1 MTTFI
6 CTDNYTWLQQQPDN
20 SIDSIVTDS
29 PYGLGKEPDPL
40 LVLRDWLDHGYHEL
54 TGAGFMGK
62 KWDAFVPQPLLWR
75 ECLRVLKP
83 GGHLLSF
90 FGTRTYDWG
99 VMAIRIAGFQI
110 RDQIA
115 WVYGSGFPK
124 SHDVSKAIDKAAGAE
139 REVIG
144 QSDRPGKSHGTYSAM
159 KGKNLITSASTDL
172 AKQWSGWGTALK
184 PAMEPIVVARKPLVG
199 TVPANLEQF
208 GTGAINIDACR
219 VPFIDDSDRASA
231 TFGSQTDIKNQGFGS
246 KRPSDGHVYAK
257 DVEANPL
264 GRWPA
269 NLIHDGSDEVLE
281 CFPNTGIS
289 SGGGGNKTPGK
300 HGIYGKFK
308 GHDYSGTLGFGD
320 SGSASRFFYCA
331 KASREERNR
340 GLENFKKR
348 PLTWSSGTQNPGS
361 FQNEGQ
367 NFHPTVKPIALM
379 RYLIRLVTPRSG
391 IVLDPFSGSGTTGI
405 AAELESI
412 NCICLEN
419 DPDSHATA
427 IARAAAWRTPLF
439 G

>member
-124 SHDVSKAIDKAAGAE
+124 SSNQD
-139 REVIG
+139 G
-144 QSDRPGKSHGTYSAM
+144 Q
-159 KGKNLITSASTDL
+159 
-172 AKQWSGWGTALK
+172 WEGWGTALK

-269 NLIHDGSDEVLE
+269 NLIHDGSDEVLQA
-281 CFPNTGIS
+281 FPDAQGAQAQVTGS
-289 SGGGGNKTPGK
+289 EPTTGFSGAVKFSGMRRRVPGPPPRIETQK
-300 HGIYGKFK
+300 
-308 GHDYSGTLGFGD
+308 
-320 SGSASRFFYCA
+320 SASRFFYCA

-340 GLENFKKR
+340 GLK
-348 PLTWSSGTQNPGS
+348 QN
-361 FQNEGQ
+361 N
-367 NFHPTVKPIALM
+367 HPTVKPIALM
-379 RYLIRLVTPRSG
+379 RYLIRLVTPPTG
-391 IVLDPFSGSGTTGI
+391 TILDPFSGSGTTGI